1 MQYAEASGKLT
12 RYRQQIADLRGKMR
26 ELQQSV
32 EPEEV
37 TDYEFSTPEGNVRL
51 SELFGDKEYL
61 FVIHNMGAG
70 CRYCTLWA
78 DGFNGILPHL
88 EDRAAFVVASPDEPA
103 AQQRFRTA
111 RGWDFCM
118 VSHRDTSFARD
129 MGFHSDGGWLPG
141 VTVFRKR
148 GQRICRVSDTSF
160 QPGDDFCVIWHFLGL
175 LPEGANG
182 WQPQYKYP

>member
-1 MQYAEASGKLT
+1 MHYADASEKLA
-12 RYRQQIADLRGKMR
+12 RYRKQIADLRGKMR
-26 ELQQSV
+26 ELQRSV
-32 EPEEV
+32 ESEEV
-37 TDYEFSTPEGNVRL
+37 NDYEFSTSEGKVRL

-78 DGFNGILPHL
+78 DGFNGILRHI

-103 AQQRFRTA
+103 AQQKFKTA
-111 RGWDFCM
+111 RGWRFRM
-118 VSHRDTSFARD
+118 VCCLDTSFARD
-129 MGFHSDGGWLPG
+129 MGYRGDDGWLPG
-141 VTVFRKR
+141 VSVFRKR

-160 QPGDDFCVIWHFLGL
+160 QPGDDFYAIWHLFDL

-182 WQPQYKYP
+182 WQPQYTYH